1 MHRLTI
7 WYSGLGRKGKVF
19 LWTAVGLLAGVL
31 LVVIA
36 WMVLSQDK
44 VLVRYGTIIRDPID
58 NHVWEDNT
66 QTAWVSPSEAGN
78 YRVEYIDRYSPEHEE
93 QIRKEKEA
101 AAAEEKEAERSTG
114 LQSLQTYIPA
124 QTFEDLNTLQ
134 RNIEVMGQD
143 IISGM
148 EMANQISNTKST
160 LVDYR
165 NQAAS
170 MPLPPELEHLR
181 QEALE
186 IFDMYIRACDLYLR
200 AIATGDLT
208 LVNEANALIQAAAER
223 IQALMPSY

>member
-1 MHRLTI
+1 MRRLVI
-7 WYSGLGRKGKVF
+7 WYSNLSRRSKALLWAALGLIAAFCV
-19 LWTAVGLLAGVL
+19 AI
-31 LVVIA
+31 IA
-36 WMVLSQDK
+36 WMVLSPDK

-66 QTAWVSPSEAGN
+66 QTAWVSPSEAAN

-93 QIRKEKEA
+93 QLRKEREA
-101 AAAEEKEAERSTG
+101 AAAEERRAQESTG
-114 LQSLQTYIPA
+114 LQALETTIPA

-134 RNIEVMGQD
+134 RNIKVMGQD

-148 EMANQISNTKST
+148 EMASQISSIKTT

-165 NQAAS
+165 NQVAS
-170 MPLPPELEHLR
+170 MPLPPELEPLR
-181 QEALE
+181 QEALQ
-186 IFDMYIRACDLYLR
+186 IFDMYIKACDLYLQ

-208 LVNEANALIQAAAER
+208 LVDEANALVQAAAER